1 MTRSS
6 KKVWATNI
14 LSRIWR
20 GPERWVGLAVVA
32 FILFCSMTYSRTVA
46 EHASRVL
53 TKNKYVSLVD
63 GMLNPFRNR
72 HILLNAG
79 LPIYDIKIKSQAWNA
94 LQLAAGEAKA
104 RGWMN
109 DELKT
114 WVPATFIHE
123 GEVHQV
129 EMRLRGDLSRH
140 WSGPKKSFRI
150 KFADKMLDERGQK
163 VERYFNGKRQIN
175 LIIPQDKLYALG
187 PFVNDVLRS
196 KGLVAPADRFVILRV
211 NGVIHGLY
219 YEVEH
224 FDKPL
229 LAGNERPETT
239 VFGLNTRAQR
249 YERYTKLGSSGVTD
263 ASFDVGSLR
272 RQVDPV
278 DDLGLRAMQ
287 VLIDHARNPTPEN
300 FARVRAVLD
309 WDKYLY
315 FRCMTTLCNTNHV
328 RFGSDNLKLYYD
340 PSRGLLEPVP
350 WDVLMVKLP
359 NEPGTFDFYNS
370 GGTDPI
376 DDAVLRDPE
385 LRLRRNQIL
394 WELMGDGGDSLL
406 ARYDRIAE
414 SIRLVVWA
422 DVLNTPIQ
430 AYKMDQIRKT
440 LAYNIRRIHH
450 VLAYGSGNL
459 TYRLDGD
466 ELATLE
472 FSAINASGVHLQEIA
487 LADSAVF
494 SGSYRL
500 YADRDDDG
508 KLGDADPL
516 VGESDAEDGNIAFI
530 LDESVLPEMEYGSDF
545 IHARYWEYYEPMA
558 GRRRYFLAGKLAS
571 KQRHPLVWTAPTIQV
586 SAVNAVSGEPIPS
599 ATLNQIDFVADN
611 TIGIS
616 CYDASDPYDLE
627 AISRSLAEFLQRHP
641 QFRGSASIPGAAE
654 LSGAV
659 ALAGTVVVPKS
670 VPLHIAAGTDLTL
683 EAGAAVLAYGGLSCI
698 GTAEQP
704 IRIHG
709 RDGAAWGTFAAVR
722 PARRVSIQWTEFS
735 DGGQK
740 QANGMLFTGGLAV
753 HEGDLELANCR
764 FTRMQSED
772 AVNIKYGD
780 IRMSHCVIEKT
791 ASDAVDI
798 DSGTGELHDNRFT
811 DIRGDGI
818 DVSYSQVV
826 LRDNELTDIHDKGI
840 SIGEKSQPVLANNFF
855 RDCQIAVSC
864 KDLAFAKVDHCTFVR
879 NRLAIEAK
887 RKKPMFGGGAG
898 EFVGCV
904 FAANDTLLREDIF
917 SKGRILI
924 RDSDM
929 DANADD
935 HDLVGRV
942 PALEANA
949 PPN

>member
-6 KKVWATNI
+6 KKVWATNV
-14 LSRIWR
+14 LDRIWR
-20 GPERWVGLAVVA
+20 GPERWFGLGVVA

-53 TKNKYVSLVD
+53 TKNKYVALVD

-72 HILLNAG
+72 HILLNSG

-94 LQLAAGEAKA
+94 LLFAAEEAKTN
-104 RGWMN
+104 GWMN
-109 DELKT
+109 EELKT
-114 WVPATFIHE
+114 WVPATFIHD
-123 GEVHQV
+123 GEVHKV
-129 EMRLRGDLSRH
+129 EVRLRGDLSRH
-140 WSGPKKSFRI
+140 WSGPKKSYRI
-150 KFADKMLDERGQK
+150 KFSDTMLDERGQK
-163 VERYFNGKRQIN
+163 VERYFHGKRQIN
-175 LIIPQDKLYALG
+175 LVIPQDKLYALG

-196 KGLVAPADRFVILRV
+196 KGLVTPEDRFVILRV

-219 YEVEH
+219 YEAEH

-239 VFGLNTRAQR
+239 VFGLNTRAR
-249 YERYTKLGSSGVTD
+249 LFESFTELGSSGVTD
-263 ASFDVGSLR
+263 ANFDVGSLR

-315 FRCMTTLCNTNHV
+315 YRCMTTLCNTNEM

-340 PSRGLLEPVP
+340 SSRGLLEPVP
-350 WDVLMVKLP
+350 WDILMVKMP
-359 NEPGTFDFYNS
+359 NQPGTFDFYDS
-370 GGTDPI
+370 KGTDPI

-394 WELMGDGGDSLL
+394 WELVGDGGDSLL

-422 DVLNTPIQ
+422 DVLTTPIQ
-430 AYKMDQIRKT
+430 AYKMDLIRQT
-440 LAYNIRRIHH
+440 LAHNIRRVHH
-450 VLAYGSGNL
+450 VLAQGSGNL

-472 FSAINASGVHLQEIA
+472 FSALTASGVHLQEIT
-487 LADSAVF
+487 LADSAAF

-500 YADRDDDG
+500 YADHDDDG

-516 VGESDAEDGNIAFI
+516 VGESDAEDASISFI
-530 LDESVLPEMEYGSDF
+530 LDESVLPEMKHGSDF
-545 IHARYWEYYEPMA
+545 IHARHWEYYEPMA
-558 GRRRYFLAGKLAS
+558 GRRRYFLVGKLT
-571 KQRHPLVWTAPTIQV
+571 RERRDPLLWTAPTIQV
-586 SAVNAVSGEPIPS
+586 SAVNAVSEELIPS
-599 ATLNQIDFVADN
+599 ATLDQVTPVADN

-627 AISRSLAEFLQRHP
+627 AISISLAEFLQQHP
-641 QFRGSASIPGAAE
+641 QFQASTSSPGAAE
-654 LSGAV
+654 LGGSV
-659 ALAGTVVVPKS
+659 ALAGTVIVPKS

-683 EAGAAVLAYGGLSCI
+683 EAGAAVLAYGGINCI
-698 GTAEQP
+698 GIAEQP

-722 PARRVSIQWTEFS
+722 PAQRVRIQWTEFS

-753 HEGDLELANCR
+753 HEGDLELENCR

-780 IRMSHCVIEKT
+780 IRMSHCVIEKS
-791 ASDAVDI
+791 ASDALDI
-798 DSGTGELHDNRFT
+798 DVGTGEVHDNRFSE
-811 DIRGDGI
+811 IRGDGI
-818 DVSYSQVV
+818 DVSFSRVT
-826 LRDNELTDIHDKGI
+826 LRDNELCSIRDKGI
-840 SIGEKSQPVLANNFF
+840 SVGEKSQPVLTNNFF

-864 KDLAFAKVDHCTFVR
+864 KDLAFAKVTHCTFVR

-887 RKKPMFGGGAG
+887 RKKATFGGGAG
-898 EFVGCV
+898 EFVECV

-924 RDSDM
+924 KDSDM
-929 DANADD
+929 NAKADD

-942 PALEANA
+942 PTLESND